1 MLCVVVIVVCLSL
14 NLVRDQYG
22 LGSSLFYSVSEP
34 YITNCYSFLL
44 GNLSYLL
51 STIYLVVGT
60 VSFIL
65 SYSLFTTSDMNF

>member
-22 LGSSLFYSVSEP
+22 LGSSLYSVSEP
-34 YITNCYSFLL
+34 YITNCYSSLL

-51 STIYLVVGT
+51 SP
-60 VSFIL
+60 
-65 SYSLFTTSDMNF
+65 TS